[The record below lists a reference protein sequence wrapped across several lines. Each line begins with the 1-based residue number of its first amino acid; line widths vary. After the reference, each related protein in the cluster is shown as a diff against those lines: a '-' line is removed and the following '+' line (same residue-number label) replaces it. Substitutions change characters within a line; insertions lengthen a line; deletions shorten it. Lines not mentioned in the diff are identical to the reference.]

1 MKIEIKIDPSLSE
14 PRLVITAPVL
24 THDLEQLIAQLSE
37 NKPNFIAGFREEGME
52 LLDPGEIYRFYSSGT
67 KICAETVNG
76 EYIVRLRM
84 YEPELRLGN
93 NFIRISQSEIINLT
107 HTQHFDLSFSGT
119 ICVTLS
125 NGSTTYVSRRYVSK
139 IKQAIGI

>member
-76 EYIVRLRM
+76 EYIVRLCRI
-84 YEPELRLGN
+84 
-93 NFIRISQSEIINLT
+93 FILFPDFSV
-107 HTQHFDLSFSGT
+107 FLSYYLAF
-119 ICVTLS
+119 CLS
-125 NGSTTYVSRRYVSK
+125 ILPFKNPQY
-139 IKQAIGI
+139 